1 MNTSSIL
8 CSALAA
14 AAIVGIASPAQAQE
28 PARAAHDSL
37 VAELRSLKARL
48 DSLERAVAQLR
59 STQSDTTQ
67 AVDELAALRAA
78 AAAAAAQVDTTTQPA
93 GPAAGPGGL
102 NRLNP
107 EISVTGDV
115 RASAVRPG
123 PQTDAFDV
131 REFEFSFQAAL
142 DPYAS
147 TKVFLAWEDDGVD
160 LEEGYAYWSGL
171 PGSIGLD
178 VGRLRQ
184 QLGELNRVHL
194 HALPESEYPL
204 VLRTYFGE
212 EGLIGD
218 GARLY
223 WMAPFSGPGGA
234 THEVWAELTVGGNEL
249 LFNDGNRLSFLG
261 HINNFWQLG
270 SASFVQLGL
279 TGMYGENP
287 DEELD
292 SRVLGADFRYTWRP
306 PGRELYRSFTVRGEV
321 YGVRKRFDGEGDT
334 RLGWYLGAEYQL
346 GRGWFAGARFDHVER
361 LQGTAGT
368 HDWAIVPHL
377 TWFQSEW
384 VHLRVEWQHQS
395 SPDVTESRETSDR
408 FLVQVVWAV
417 GPHKH
422 EIY

>member
-1 MNTSSIL
+1 
-8 CSALAA
+8 
-14 AAIVGIASPAQAQE
+14 
-28 PARAAHDSL
+28 
-37 VAELRSLKARL
+37 
-48 DSLERAVAQLR
+48 
-59 STQSDTTQ
+59 
-67 AVDELAALRAA
+67 
-78 AAAAAAQVDTTTQPA
+78 
-93 GPAAGPGGL
+93 
-102 NRLNP
+102 
-107 EISVTGDV
+107 VTGDV

-361 LQGTAGT
+361 LQGTAGA

-377 TWFQSEW
+377 TWYQSEW
-384 VHLRVEWQHQS
+384 VHLRAEWQHES
-395 SPDVTESRETSDR
+395 SSDVTGSRETSDR